1 MGTIFGQTY
10 SNLAMG
16 FLELT
21 FYDLCGNKFG
31 EDLGNFLFENQS
43 RFLDEC
49 ETLLKDNKIIPI
61 YLLRIVNS
69 IKPSVQFTM
78 EYSKDAF
85 PGNFN

>member
-31 EDLGNFLFENQS
+31 EDLGNFLFEN
-43 RFLDEC
+43 
-49 ETLLKDNKIIPI
+49 
-61 YLLRIVNS
+61 
-69 IKPSVQFTM
+69 
-78 EYSKDAF
+78 
-85 PGNFN
+85 